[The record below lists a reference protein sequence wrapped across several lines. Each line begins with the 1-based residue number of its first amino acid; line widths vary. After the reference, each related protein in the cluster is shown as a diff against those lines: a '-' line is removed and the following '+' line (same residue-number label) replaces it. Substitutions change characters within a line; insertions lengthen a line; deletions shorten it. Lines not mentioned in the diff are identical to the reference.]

1 MSTPTIP
8 SKPVTKSKL
17 RLKAEARMWL
27 YLDRTLNASTRFQK
41 IHGIAV
47 KTKKDHRFEYLA
59 DMKVFAELALS
70 LGDRDTLTF
79 IQQSVTDDTAQQCDT
94 LVSEIGK
101 LGNS

>member
-1 MSTPTIP
+1 MDAPTG
-8 SKPVTKSKL
+8 SKSKL

-41 IHGIAV
+41 VHGIAC
-47 KTKKDHRFEYLA
+47 KTKQDHKYEYLA

-79 IQQSVTDDTAQQCDT
+79 IQQSVTDDTAQQCDD
-94 LVSEIGK
+94 LVKDISK
-101 LGNS
+101 MGNS